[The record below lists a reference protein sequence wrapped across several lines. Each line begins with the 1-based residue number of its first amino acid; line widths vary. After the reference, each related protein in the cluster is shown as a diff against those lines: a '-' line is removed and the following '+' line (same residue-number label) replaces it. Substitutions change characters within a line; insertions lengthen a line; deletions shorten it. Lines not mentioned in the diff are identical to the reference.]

1 MFQQILSTRIM
12 EIMIVEE
19 EILILKEDAVK
30 FEIILVFLALDVV
43 LETTNL
49 FARFVVDR
57 ILRTNILERR

>member
-57 ILRTNILERR
+57 ILRTHILERR

>member
-49 FARFVVDR
+49 FARFVADR
-57 ILRTNILERR
+57 ILRMNILERR